1 MNTAVEMLATISD
14 SLFLIWFASRFL
26 SVPILKKPYA
36 LIVPFAV
43 TCFSLIADF
52 YLSGFSALYTSVFS
66 VLSIL
71 YCFLICEKQYAYAL
85 MVWGMYMSTISL
97 CASSLYIAFSFIMD
111 SPMFVL
117 QGAGRGT
124 GRIVYLLI
132 AKGILFALLK
142 LFICLFGAKGIL
154 NRKNNLT
161 IFWISVCS
169 LFILS
174 VLMNIAVSYDSVAVR
189 LYLVVATAVVVIS
202 NVFAYF
208 ILNQVQKLLKEKYEL
223 KLMQEKIEF
232 ERTRAKEVGAM
243 WRKICGVRDDMQG
256 HLRVIS
262 ENLQKSEI
270 DAAEDYIES
279 LLPKVENVGILIR
292 SGNTVLDY
300 LVNSKLSYLEGVK
313 VQVSGYV
320 GRLEQIEDADI
331 ACMLGNIID
340 NAVEAQ
346 EFVDS
351 QKRIE
356 LHFLVRN
363 GYFSIVCK
371 NTVKESVLET
381 NKELRSTKKDSHEH
395 GLGHQ
400 IVQTVANKYG
410 GFVDYFENDGMFGV
424 QIMLPMRNK

>member
-71 YCFLICEKQYAYAL
+71 YCFLICEKRYAYAL
-85 MVWGMYMSTISL
+85 MAWGMYMSTVSL

-117 QGAGRGT
+117 QGAGRGA

-142 LFICLFGAKGIL
+142 LFICLFGAKSIL

-161 IFWISVCS
+161 LFWISVCS

-174 VLMNIAVSYDSVAVR
+174 VLMNIAVSYDSAAVR

-223 KLMQEKIEF
+223 KLMQEKLAF
-232 ERTRAKEVGAM
+232 ENIRAKEVGVM
-243 WRKICGVRDDMQG
+243 WHKVCGVREDMQN
-256 HLRVIS
+256 HLSVIA
-262 ENLQKSEI
+262 ENLQNGEADVCVEYI
-270 DAAEDYIES
+270 DSLIPQVES
-279 LLPKVENVGILIR
+279 AGVLIR

-300 LVNSKLSYLEGVK
+300 LINSKLSCLEDIK

-320 GRLEQIEDADI
+320 GRLEHIEDADL
-331 ACMLGNIID
+331 ACMLGNILD

-346 EFVDS
+346 EFVDAE
-351 QKRIE
+351 KRIE
-356 LHFLVRN
+356 LHFFVRN

-371 NTVKESVLET
+371 NTVKESVLKT
-381 NKELRSTKKDSHEH
+381 NRNLRSTKKDAHEH

-400 IVQTVANKYG
+400 IVETVASKHG
-410 GFVDYFENDGMFGV
+410 GYVEYFEKDDMFGV
-424 QIMLPMRNK
+424 QIMLPMENK